1 MHNDYPRL
9 SLGFF
14 PTPLHELKNLSQ
26 LFNGPRIF
34 IKRDDQTGMALGGNK
49 VRKLEYIM
57 ADALAKQSRI
67 IITVGAVSSNHARQT
82 AAAAAIMGLECH
94 LVLIGRE
101 PKESQGN
108 YLLDNLLGAKCTCV
122 RNSQA
127 AATVESLM
135 QEYRDQGKNPYFIP
149 AGGHS
154 TEGVIAYMHACQEIQ
169 QQAEYDFA
177 AVITAVGTGT
187 TYAGLYLGEK
197 IKNNGS
203 QVIGISVGGDRDWCS
218 EKVLNIIH
226 PLEKQMGIILSQ
238 AADLNIYYDYIGP
251 GYTKT
256 YPQLRE
262 VIKLVASQEGIL
274 LDPVYSGKAMLG
286 LIDLIK
292 QGYFNREQNVLFL
305 HTGGAPEIFS
315 YNKFLTETD

>member
-1 MHNDYPRL
+1 MHNDYHRI

-26 LFNGPRIF
+26 MLNGPRIF
-34 IKRDDQTGMALGGNK
+34 IKRDDQTGLALGGNK

-57 ADALAKQSRI
+57 ADALAKQSQV

-82 AAAAAIMGLECH
+82 AAAAAILGLECH
-94 LVLIGRE
+94 LVLIGRQPQE
-101 PKESQGN
+101 RQGN
-108 YLLDNLLGAKCTCV
+108 YLLDDLLGAECSCV
-122 RNSQA
+122 RNSQVA
-127 AATVESLM
+127 STVEILM
-135 QEYRDQGKNPYFIP
+135 QQYRDEGKNPYFIP

-154 TEGVIAYMHACQEIQ
+154 TEGVIAYMQACQEIQ
-169 QQAEYDFA
+169 QQAEYDYA
-177 AVITAVGTGT
+177 AIVTAVGTGT

-197 IKNNGS
+197 TKNHAP
-203 QVIGISVGGDRDWCS
+203 QVIGISVGGDQNWCS
-218 EKVLNIIH
+218 EEILSIIH
-226 PLEKQMGIILSQ
+226 PLEKQMGMILSQ
-238 AADLNIYYDYIGP
+238 AQDLSIYYDYIGA

-262 VIKLVASQEGIL
+262 VIKLTARQEGIL

-292 QGYFNREQNVLFL
+292 QGYFTREQNVLFL

-315 YNKFLTETD
+315 YNTFLTEID